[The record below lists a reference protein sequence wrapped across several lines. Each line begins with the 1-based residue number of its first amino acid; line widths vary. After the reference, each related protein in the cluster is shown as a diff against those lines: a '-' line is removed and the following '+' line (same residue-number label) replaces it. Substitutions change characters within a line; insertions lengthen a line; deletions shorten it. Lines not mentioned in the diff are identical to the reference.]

1 MPRYARRSRPLR
13 QHSSCT
19 ALIFIDAS
27 ARRKKERALYRR
39 RTTELERETERLK
52 TFEDRDVPDF
62 SRWIEHEFGAALEA
76 IREATAIVR
85 TLGELQDDVRAYA
98 AMRRLPLWR
107 AYRDVEEARQAG
119 TLDELFRQ
127 LDERARGSARS
138 EPQDADD
145 DLEELLREFASF
157 ARDAF
162 GVDLGPDAEDGD
174 AHDASHQPGGD
185 AWSRHGATQHTTA
198 AERDADSYLK
208 SLYRQLV
215 RALHPDSGVDMT
227 AERQRLWCEVQ
238 DAYSWGDV
246 HRLARLHAE
255 VCEGRSGGSRAL
267 DLDTIPIGD
276 IMTLRRTIEQ
286 RLRALRA
293 KLKEARQEPAWGF
306 STLLRR
312 GGRAL
317 ARLRFEI
324 DRELRSDLAVTLAE
338 KRRLERIVE
347 VWKRGPKPPKER
359 PSRPDRP
366 RRPGVGRKGTGPY
379 HERWIFD

>member
-1 MPRYARRSRPLR
+1 MPRHARRSRPLR
-13 QHSSCT
+13 QYSSCT

-52 TFEDRDVPDF
+52 AFEEQDVPDF

-76 IREATAIVR
+76 IREAATIVR

-107 AYRDVEEARQAG
+107 AYRDVEEAREAG

-127 LDERARGSARS
+127 LDERARGRA
-138 EPQDADD
+138 QDTDD
-145 DLEELLREFASF
+145 DLGELLREFASF
-157 ARDAF
+157 ARETF
-162 GVDLGPDAEDGD
+162 GVDLGLDAEDGD
-174 AHDASHQPGGD
+174 ADGASRQPGGE

-255 VCEGRSGGSRAL
+255 VCEGRSGGGRAL
-267 DLDTIPIGD
+267 DLDAIPIGD
-276 IMTLRRTIEQ
+276 IMSLRRTIEQ
-286 RLRALRA
+286 RLRAIRA

-338 KRRLERIVE
+338 RLRLERIVE
-347 VWKRGPKPPKER
+347 VWKRGPKPQKER
-359 PSRPDRP
+359 QRRPDRP
-366 RRPGVGRKGTGPY
+366 RREDVGRRAT
-379 HERWIFD
+379 